1 MALAAPTPGWRVP
14 SLCVSGLRF
23 LDLCALG
30 LCVLGLSGCRTPD
43 PGPQGPTDPRVR
55 EDPDLG
61 LRIHTGSVLEGLPEP
76 ERGLDGGG
84 RR

>member
-1 MALAAPTPGWRVP
+1 MSQHTNRAGWRV
-14 SLCVSGLRF
+14 SGSAALGF
-23 LDLCALG
+23 GALGLCALG
-30 LCVLGLSGCRTPD
+30 LWGCRTPE
-43 PGPQGPTDPRVR
+43 PGPESPTDPRVR

-61 LRIHTGSVLEGLPEP
+61 LRIHSGSVLEGLPEP